1 MAIGPCPGRVGRI
14 QAGRKVPGHPHGPA
28 HQGGD
33 HDGGGACGPVDADG
47 LRLALGRNE
56 VHDHGLAG
64 RLADLA
70 QAGKEE
76 RHGHRRHHGGGRQDA
91 RQRQGARSLTQIE
104 LLPEPP
110 KDRPP
115 DDPWPT
121 WPTILRTSSSHE
133 EGCDRLWS
141 VLTKEFLGLG
151 TRVRGLRCVRIAW
164 SEPDAA
170 PGAPGFHEVPDSEFR
185 LEADLVILALGFVH
199 AEAGPLVRDL
209 GIDLDPRGN
218 LRVDEEFRTSASG
231 VFAAGDAVAGAS
243 LVVRAIDQG
252 RRVAEAVDRFLR
264 SA

>member
-1 MAIGPCPGRVGRI
+1 MDFLIQQNRRNAGDPIPPAEEIRAADKRVVVIG
-14 QAGRKVPGHPHGPA
+14 
-28 HQGGD
+28 GGD
-33 HDGGGACGPVDADG
+33 TGSDCVGT
-47 LRLALGRNE
+47 
-56 VHDHGLAG
+56 
-64 RLADLA
+64 
-70 QAGKEE
+70 
-76 RHGHRRHHGGGRQDA
+76 A
-91 RQRQGARSLTQIE
+91 RRQGARSITQIE

-115 DDPWPT
+115 ENPWPT

-141 VLTKEFLGLG
+141 VLTKEFLGRG
-151 TRVRGLRCVRIAW
+151 THIRGLCCVRIAW

-170 PGAPGFHEVPDSEFR
+170 GRRAFEEIPGSEFR

-243 LVVRAIDQG
+243 LVVRAIAQG
-252 RRVAEAVDRFLR
+252 RRMAAAVDRFLR

>member
-1 MAIGPCPGRVGRI
+1 MDYQVQQNRRNAGDRIPPAEEFRAADKRVVVLGS
-14 QAGRKVPGHPHGPA
+14 
-28 HQGGD
+28 GD
-33 HDGGGACGPVDADG
+33 TGSDCVGA
-47 LRLALGRNE
+47 
-56 VHDHGLAG
+56 
-64 RLADLA
+64 
-70 QAGKEE
+70 
-76 RHGHRRHHGGGRQDA
+76 A
-91 RQRQGARSLTQIE
+91 RRQGARSLTQIE

-115 DDPWPT
+115 ENPWPT

-151 TRVRGLRCVRIAW
+151 TRVRGLRCVRLAW
-164 SEPDAA
+164 AEPDAA
-170 PGAPGFHEVPDSEFR
+170 GRRSFHEAPDSEFR

-209 GIDLDPRGN
+209 EIDLDPRGN

-243 LVVRAIDQG
+243 LVVRAIAQG
-252 RRVAEAVDRFLR
+252 RRMAEAVDRFLR